1 MGAAADDDADD
12 DARRAARRVA
22 HLAATTSAA
31 PAAPARRTVVVFGG
45 CVMDIHAR
53 ATRRAPRAG
62 TTTIGTVTGG
72 CGGVGYN
79 IAHGLRA
86 VRRAYAREDGA
97 SDGDVCFVSAVGDDA
112 SGAAFVDAW
121 ANDDGDSTS
130 IVVVRDARTATVVC
144 VLDDGGEIV
153 SAVADVECVER
164 GVTPDVVRASADVI
178 EKRAS
183 FVVVDANLSVDAIRA
198 VCEMCSR
205 HHEVKM
211 WYEPV
216 SVEKA
221 ARIVDA
227 VGGARPMSSV
237 EIASPNA
244 AELRELANAI
254 RRTWAKG
261 SPMSPCPFNPS
272 FEFESASE
280 ALDAMA
286 SDVSTV
292 LAAGCACVVLTL
304 GALGCVV
311 SRASPDGNISLATH
325 VHIPAAPVRE
335 IVSLIGAGDALVAA
349 SVAALASG
357 VALVPALARGVA
369 CAAIACEHPA
379 APLPPLDVRDID
391 ARARAVRA
399 ACATLAPAVPQ

>member
-1 MGAAADDDADD
+1 MGDDDDG
-12 DARRAARRVA
+12 ARLAGARRVA
-22 HLAATTSAA
+22 HLAATTSAPSA
-31 PAAPARRTVVVFGG
+31 AATGAPARHTVVVFGG

-53 ATRRAPRAG
+53 ATRNAPRAG

-86 VRRAYAREDGA
+86 VRRAYAREDDA

-121 ANDDGDSTS
+121 ANNGDSSS

-164 GVTPDVVRASADVI
+164 GVTPDVVRASADVV

-335 IVSLIGAGDALVAA
+335 VVSLIGAGDALVAA

-379 APLPPLDVRDID
+379 APLPPLDARDIN
-391 ARARAVRA
+391 ARARLVRA
-399 ACATLAPAVPQ
+399 ACATLTPAVPQ